1 MRPEPHE
8 KQTVRFLSRTVSAP
22 VLGGGGADAHATPPR
37 KLAPRA
43 AAVLPPKG
51 GGSRRADSIRGKQL
65 PPLGGS
71 AWLDGPRDAGSEC
84 YAHNA
89 ASSNPPSR
97 GY

>member
-1 MRPEPHE
+1 MPII
-8 KQTVRFLSRTVSAP
+8 
-22 VLGGGGADAHATPPR
+22 GAHVFATLLCASR